1 MEITLNIK
9 TEVQLFKREK
19 VIFMIINFFFSFQIN
34 RSCFK

>member
-19 VIFMIINFFFSFQIN
+19 VIFMIITNFFFIPN
-34 RSCFK
+34 